1 MLQKFSYKKA
11 SSVQDAVALSAAPG
25 AHILAGG
32 SDLLGCLRD
41 GVYEAKTVVSLS
53 SIAELK
59 GIGPKPGGGLR
70 IGALS
75 TLSEIAGHQQ
85 VKEQYRALAEAASSV
100 ASPQLRNQGTLG
112 GNLCQ
117 RPRCWYFRGDFP
129 CRRKGGD
136 TCFAETGENQF
147 HAILGWDRCYMVHPS
162 DTASAL
168 VALGARV
175 TIAGPKGRR
184 TIPLESFFILP
195 KVSIVKENVLTPGE
209 VVTEILL
216 DAPPPGLR
224 STYRKVRERGA
235 FDFATAGAAI
245 AVTVVEGKVA
255 AARVVLSGVAAAP
268 WRSVDAEK
276 ALLGKSL
283 DNATVEATAQ
293 AAVKDAVP
301 LEKNAYKIAMV
312 RGILEET
319 LLRLATA

>member
-11 SSVQDAVALSAAPG
+11 ASIQDAVALAAAPG

-41 GVYEAKTVVSLS
+41 GAFAAETVVSLS
-53 SIAELK
+53 GIAELK

-70 IGALS
+70 IGAMT
-75 TLSEIAGHQQ
+75 TLGEIAGNKQ
-85 VKEQYRALAEAASSV
+85 VLEQYRVLAEAAASV
-100 ASPQLRNQGTLG
+100 ASPQLRNQGTIG

-117 RPRCWYFRGDFP
+117 RPRCWYFRGDFH

-136 TCFAETGENQF
+136 SCFAETGENQF
-147 HAILGWDRCYMVHPS
+147 HAILGWDRCYAVHPS

-195 KVSIVKENVLTPGE
+195 KLSIVKENVLLPGE
-209 VVTEILL
+209 VITEVLL
-216 DAPPPGLR
+216 DAPPQGLR

-245 AVTVVEGKVA
+245 AVTLAEGKVA
-255 AARVVLSGVAAAP
+255 TVRVVLSGVAAAP
-268 WRSVDAEK
+268 WRSAEAEK
-276 ALLGKSL
+276 ALMGRPL
-283 DNATVEATAQ
+283 DDATVEAAAQ
-293 AAVKDAVP
+293 AAVKDAVA
-301 LEKNAYKIAMV
+301 LEKNEYKIALV

-319 LLRLATA
+319 LLRLAK